1 MTLSRLFS
9 ALGALL
15 VVAALSIPSALAGEK
30 RVTVYK
36 SPQCG
41 CCGGWVDYMRNAG
54 YSVRVK
60 EMEDVTPIK
69 EFLGVNEELWSCHTA
84 VIDNYVIEGHVTL
97 QAIES
102 LLSRRPDNVRGIA
115 LPGMPQGSPGMSGV
129 KDEDWTTYT
138 ISDSE
143 PTVFMVE

>member
-1 MTLSRLFS
+1 MTLRRLIS
-9 ALGALL
+9 AF
-15 VVAALSIPSALAGEK
+15 AALMMAAVLAVPSAFADGK
-30 RVTVYK
+30 NVTVYK

-41 CCGGWVDYMRNAG
+41 CCGGWVEYMRGAG
-54 YSVRVK
+54 FSVRVK
-60 EMEDVTPIK
+60 EMDDVTAIK
-69 EFLGVNEELWSCHTA
+69 EFLKVNEDLWSCHTA

-102 LLSRRPDNVRGIA
+102 LLSQRPADVRGIA

-129 KDEDWTTYT
+129 KDEAWTTYT
-138 ISDSE
+138 ISDKE